1 MVMQTCPNCGL
12 PQNQWKG
19 NGGQGF
25 SKEGQTYC
33 CRNCAEGA
41 TCTCR

>member
-1 MVMQTCPNCGL
+1 MVMQTCPNCAM
-12 PQNQWKG
+12 PQSEWKG

-25 SKEGQTYC
+25 SKDGQTYC